1 MLPTGLINCTALE
14 RVAFGTPTAKAVRE
28 EAERVDAKR
37 VFLLVSG
44 TLDRETDEIDQVR
57 NALGDRYAAFH
68 DKIAA
73 HTPRT
78 DVIDAAAKA
87 RQADTDLIVTIGGGS
102 VTDAAKVIAVALK
115 YGLETP
121 ADLEPYHW
129 TVNSDGSI
137 SKPDLRGPFVPQFA
151 VPTTLSAGEFN
162 ALGGCTDTEKNVKEA
177 YDHRELTP
185 RVVVLDPAITL
196 HTSEWL
202 WISTGIRSLDHAL
215 ETLGALSSNDY
226 WDAAAENAIKLL
238 VEGLPRVKKD
248 PSDLEGR
255 LKCQMGSWLSMF
267 SVVSGINLGASHAI
281 GHVMGGAFNVPHG
294 YTSCVMAP
302 FVLRFNK
309 PVNGERQKR
318 IAAAFGRPG
327 DDAGDAA
334 DDFITGLGMPR
345 SLKEVGIGRD
355 QLRALAEASM
365 HDFWT
370 RTNPR
375 PLNSP
380 DDVMEV
386 LEMAAG

>member
-1 MLPTGLINCTALE
+1 M
-14 RVAFGTPTAKAVRE
+14 
-28 EAERVDAKR
+28 D
-37 VFLLVSG
+37 
-44 TLDRETDEIDQVR
+44 
-57 NALGDRYAAFH
+57 
-68 DKIAA
+68 
-73 HTPRT
+73 
-78 DVIDAAAKA
+78 
-87 RQADTDLIVTIGGGS
+87 
-102 VTDAAKVIAVALK
+102 
-115 YGLETP
+115 
-121 ADLEPYHW
+121 
-129 TVNSDGSI
+129 
-137 SKPDLRGPFVPQFA
+137 GPFVPQFA

-177 YDHRELTP
+177 YNHRELSP
-185 RVVVLDPAITL
+185 RVVVFDPAITL
-196 HTSEWL
+196 HTPEWL

-238 VEGLPRVKKD
+238 VEGLPRVKQD
-248 PSDLEGR
+248 PSDQDAR
-255 LKCQMGSWLSMF
+255 LKCQMGAWLSMI
-267 SVVSGINLGASHAI
+267 SVVGGIDLGASHAI

-318 IAAAFGRPG
+318 ISAAFGRPN

-355 QLRALAEASM
+355 QLRALADASM

>member
-14 RVAFGTPTAKAVRE
+14 RVAFGDRAAPAVKTE
-28 EAERVDAKR
+28 VERVDAKR

-44 TLDRETDEIDQVR
+44 TLDRETDEVDQVR
-57 NALGDRYAAFH
+57 EALGARYAGFH
-68 DKIAA
+68 DKITS

-78 DVIDAAAKA
+78 DVMDAVAKA
-87 RQADTDLIVTIGGGS
+87 RAVDTDLIITIGGGS
-102 VTDAAKVIAVALK
+102 VTDAAKVMAVALK
-115 YGLETP
+115 YGLKTP

-129 TVNSDGSI
+129 TVNPDGTI
-137 SKPDLRGPFVPQFA
+137 HKPDMKGPFVPQFA

-177 YDHRELTP
+177 YDHRELSP
-185 RVVVLDPAITL
+185 RVVVLDPAITV
-196 HTSEWL
+196 HTPEWL

-215 ETLGALSSNDY
+215 ETLGALESNDY
-226 WDAAAENAIKLL
+226 WDAAAESAIKLL
-238 VEGLPRVKKD
+238 VEGLPRVKND
-248 PSDLEGR
+248 PNDMEAR

-309 PVNGERQKR
+309 SVNGERQKR
-318 IAAAFGRPG
+318 ISEAFGRPG

-345 SLKEVGIGRD
+345 SLQAVGIETD
-355 QLRALAEASM
+355 QLQALAEASM

-380 DDVMEV
+380 EDVMEI
-386 LEMAAG
+386 LKMAVA